1 MLINKLKKKY
11 NEIEDKLTNV
21 IDYIYDTMLY
31 EFEICQSTKMKL
43 VISDTID
50 INKKFYKAIY
60 QKLEQ
65 QAKQFNACVV
75 PDLLS
80 DGITWDYDYLK
91 IYRNNLSQFL
101 IEIDEADSYKYLLK
115 NPLVGDDF
123 NETQQSQ
130 IIDVLKNVIDTAENG
145 EDHVIVKTEIEGG
158 LLTAVLETFGF
169 KMERISLGEYKFYGW
184 AE

>member
-1 MLINKLKKKY
+1 MLINTLRNKY
-11 NEIEDKLTNV
+11 KEIENKLDNV
-21 IDYIYDTMLY
+21 IEHIQGTMIYHFDTR
-31 EFEICQSTKMKL
+31 QDTKMKL
-43 VISDTID
+43 VISDIVD

-60 QKLEQ
+60 QRLEQ
-65 QAKQFNACVV
+65 QAKQFDACVV

-80 DGITWDYDYLK
+80 DGKTWDYDYLK

-101 IEIDEADSYKYLLK
+101 IEIDEADSYKHLLK

-130 IIDVLKNVIDTAENG
+130 IIDVLKSVIDTAENG
-145 EDHVIVKTEIEGG
+145 EDHVTVKTEIEGG
-158 LLTAVLETFGF
+158 LLQAILETFGF
-169 KMERISLGEYKFYGW
+169 KMERISMGEYKFYGW

>member
-21 IDYIYDTMLY
+21 IDYIYDTMLD
-31 EFEICQSTKMKL
+31 EFDICQTNKMQL
-43 VISDTID
+43 VISDITD

-65 QAKQFNACVV
+65 ESKQFNACVV

-123 NETQQSQ
+123 NEKQQSQ
-130 IIDVLKNVIDTAENG
+130 IIDVLKSVIDTAENG
-145 EDHVIVKTEIEGG
+145 EQYVTVKTEIEGG
-158 LLTAVLETFGF
+158 LLQAVSETFGF
-169 KMERISLGEYKFYGW
+169 KMERISMGEYKFYGW

>member
-1 MLINKLKKKY
+1 
-11 NEIEDKLTNV
+11 
-21 IDYIYDTMLY
+21 
-31 EFEICQSTKMKL
+31 MKL

-130 IIDVLKNVIDTAENG
+130 IIDVLKKWRRPCHSQNRNRRRSVNSCTRNIW
-145 EDHVIVKTEIEGG
+145 
-158 LLTAVLETFGF
+158 L
-169 KMERISLGEYKFYGW
+169 
-184 AE
+184 